1 MSLSKAVNMAN
12 LCPPPFFDARLYPN
26 SKGFVDGR
34 LCQKIADSI
43 ECCLPCPLTDWVY
56 PDSFNTIGSV
66 ANWVATASAI
76 CCLYLLLSW
85 AFLPV
90 DKTNRHYLSICL
102 TAGVFLMNMGFVV
115 PLAARPEQCYDK
127 ITPHGMQTST
137 VCGASGGLLIL
148 GGWSG
153 VMWAFLRSLSLH
165 LQICWQVTVGRDF
178 MYFAHAAGWGIPI
191 IGIILALVFSGV
203 SFRFGTI
210 CHINHDNSLA
220 DLWIPLLIFAG
231 TTVITTFATFGYC
244 VKVYLASLADSSAST
259 EGSGLPSYSNSIRT
273 MTPRQAY
280 RRIKRVIALQWRGI
294 AIVLIIV
301 ADVIFFS
308 VIFVF
313 QDNVVESV
321 TRDPKIAESWVLCLI
336 GSGGDKN
343 KCLKEASKF
352 VVNQATVTAVLLLLG
367 LNGVWLVF
375 LLGRRSML
383 TGWVNLFKN
392 LIGRGDV
399 KKKEFV
405 SVDARLDA
413 KSGTRSY
420 EMLSRENSTVVTP
433 ASAVQYPST
442 ERKTSAY
449 YEQNAARYH
458 APSRSFSAPRSPIP
472 RSWDTQQTF
481 AGNTP
486 PAPSSPLPPP
496 PPSRSPRSPQPGF
509 ELGQEPDKYGSMNP
523 LGMNRL

>member
-1 MSLSKAVNMAN
+1 MAVAMAN
-12 LCPPPFFDARLYPN
+12 LCPPPFYDAKLYPN

-43 ECCLPCPLTDWVY
+43 DCCLPCPLTDWVY
-56 PDSFNTIGSV
+56 PDSFETVGTV
-66 ANWVATASAI
+66 ANWVATASSL

-85 AFLPV
+85 ALLPV

-102 TAGVFLMNMGFVV
+102 TLAVLLMNMGFVV
-115 PLAARPEQCYDK
+115 PLAARPAQCYDR
-127 ITPHGMQTST
+127 ITPHGMHTSN
-137 VCGASGGLLIL
+137 VCGASGALLIL

-165 LQICWQVTVGRDF
+165 LQICWQVTVGRPF
-178 MYFAHAAGWGIPI
+178 MYFAQAAGWGIPL

-203 SFRFGTI
+203 SFRFGTV
-210 CHINHDNSLA
+210 CHINHANSLA

-231 TTVITTFATFGYC
+231 ITVITTFATFGYC
-244 VKVYLASLADSSAST
+244 VKVYLASLADNSAST
-259 EGSGLPSYSNSIRT
+259 EGSGLPSYSHSIRT

-308 VIFVF
+308 VVFVF

-321 TRDPKIAESWVLCLI
+321 TRDPKVAESWVLCLI
-336 GSGGDKN
+336 GSSGDKN
-343 KCLKEASKF
+343 QCLKEASKF
-352 VVNQATVTAVLLLLG
+352 VVSQATVTAVLLLLG
-367 LNGVWLVF
+367 LNGVWLLF

-383 TGWVNLFKN
+383 TGWANLFMS
-392 LIGRGDV
+392 LLGRGDG

-413 KSGTRSY
+413 KADSRSY

-433 ASAVQYPST
+433 ASAEQYPPA
-442 ERKTSAY
+442 ELKTSAY

-458 APSRSFSAPRSPIP
+458 APSRSFSTPRSPVQ
-472 RSWDTQQTF
+472 RSWDVQQTF
-481 AGNTP
+481 A
-486 PAPSSPLPPP
+486 SPRVPQSPPP
-496 PPSRSPRSPQPGF
+496 PPHRSPRSPRSPQPGF
-509 ELGQEPDKYGSMNP
+509 ERRNENDNYESMNP
-523 LGMNRL
+523 LGMNRI